1 MPGASKQR
9 ARMCRA
15 CECVGCALDAT
26 TPVTVGAITIVGVEV
41 SGAAVVLCV
50 GVVVTVSSVT
60 AGDMSYWILLPP
72 YHILPSTKIARCV
85 GGLCTSS
92 GWFKHIEPT
101 SSNLRTNTEIAM
113 CVGCLCTSS
122 GWFSV
127 HVHFKYIHVHVYF
140 VPSTEVLLNAGST

>member
-41 SGAAVVLCV
+41 SGAAVVICV

-60 AGDMSYWILLPP
+60 AGDRRFWILLPP
-72 YHILPSTKIARCV
+72 YQILPGRTQPIPSNNSLPRPK
-85 GGLCTSS
+85 LDSS
-92 GWFKHIEPT
+92 AMLPCPT
-101 SSNLRTNTEIAM
+101 SSYPGLPSLPHPTPYF
-113 CVGCLCTSS
+113 CVGVVGYSNQHRDSKVCMMLMHCFGQQCPQNT
-122 GWFSV
+122 
-127 HVHFKYIHVHVYF
+127 
-140 VPSTEVLLNAGST
+140 